1 MKKLKIKLYYYS
13 AGNNFGDAVNPLI
26 LNKLFDLEHEM
37 VSVGAAQLFM
47 IGSILQKTVQ
57 PATKIFSRIT
67 GAIKP
72 PLYIWSSGFIKSDI
86 KGSAVPRK
94 LNVCALRGN
103 LTKQLLKKIT
113 GQNYDIPLGDGGL
126 LIPRLLPDMPV
137 KKYAVGIIPHFIE
150 ENMPELQAIQSKIPE
165 STIIS
170 PLGNPLLTAEK
181 IAECETVISSS
192 LHGLIAADAS
202 NIPNRQMVLSNR
214 IKGGYFKYKDYYSVY
229 GKEIAPLTANE
240 LLNERITADTIRNA
254 YDIPF
259 NQIQEIQEKLLEAFP
274 FR

>member
-1 MKKLKIKLYYYS
+1 M
-13 AGNNFGDAVNPLI
+13 
-26 LNKLFDLEHEM
+26 
-37 VSVGAAQLFM
+37 
-47 IGSILQKTVQ
+47 
-57 PATKIFSRIT
+57 
-67 GAIKP
+67 
-72 PLYIWSSGFIKSDI
+72 
-86 KGSAVPRK
+86 
-94 LNVCALRGN
+94 RGN
-103 LTKQLLKKIT
+103 LTKQLLEKIT

-181 IAECETVISSS
+181 IAECETVLSSS
-192 LHGLIAADAS
+192 LHGLIAADAF

-240 LLNERITADTIRNA
+240 LLNDCITADTIRNA